1 MDYDMNDVQYS
12 LILSNEIATV
22 ATALRQNSKWAFV
35 ASRYDDEEQLDD
47 PLLEEFLSL
56 RQKVMYWGN
65 WALVDPLEY
74 LSPFLEAIRS
84 QEVSGPITS
93 VALSSLMK
101 LLTSNVISPATTNSA
116 EAIRRIVSSVR
127 ECRFEGTGSS
137 ADEAVLLRIL
147 QVLVAA
153 VRSDVGTLLAARDV
167 QDIFLTMIQW
177 CEVGEGTP
185 GSEVSGVFTQSSRQ
199 LLGEMVGALFA
210 RLRLSRM
217 GELGGVDACRGRPKG
232 SPMSGSKSVNSDM
245 SKGGRSASGHSASK
259 SDASAASASMGA
271 PLLMFGIEPFWE
283 IFRYLISL
291 ASTESRGPGAD
302 DVVLFALQL
311 IHTSI
316 VSGGEALADHR
327 GLQCIMRQ
335 HLFMALTRALSR
347 GHQSIQS
354 AVFQVVLAMY
364 KLFGDRILLQ
374 LECFMQSSLLRLC
387 EGKGCQSQEHQ
398 EVALEALLD
407 FCGYP
412 GFLHDMYLNL
422 DCRVERSNL
431 FEDICSLLSKTAF
444 PVKSPLGA
452 IHMISLEGLLAMLYS
467 LSAQC
472 CTDGTTAQL
481 PPEPKAELPNY
492 IDIWGN
498 LLEGRSPGLEVFIN
512 EVSTSGR
519 DQVDAGVQLIR
530 LEKAIKRRVSVAA
543 DHFNKDFKKGFQYMQ
558 AMKLLPDKEDCTAI
572 AHFLRVCQNLDKTM
586 IGELLGESDDFYK
599 QVLQEFAQSFRFQDV
614 PFDLALR
621 MFLDTF
627 KVGGE
632 AQKIDRA
639 MENFGRVYYKTQVN
653 GLMASSDAAFTL
665 AFSIIM
671 LNTDLHSSGVKKKMT
686 MEEFVRNNRGI
697 NDNENFPREF
707 LESLYRSISQNPIR
721 LQDTSAGEVPIVRW
735 LVLDQQ
741 SETERG
747 RMLRTNDREL
757 KGGHAL
763 DRDMFS
769 LIWGPTVAA
778 VSVVLDQAE
787 DITTVQTAL
796 TGLKLAAKI
805 ASYYRVDEVIDS
817 LVVTLCKFTMQLAPG
832 AIKPMVNFGHNS
844 KAQVAMET
852 VFFVASRY
860 GDSLRAAGWRSIM
873 DLVVRLYRLGLL
885 PNTFWQEANGLP
897 EEEGRSPET
906 ESVKM
911 TSDSGDLSSY
921 ATTSLSRL
929 FMSGGAEKQ
938 LTREEQEAQER
949 TVRCVEHCR
958 IDELFLDTKFL
969 QPEPLLELVRAVTW
983 ASGSAPRQINDEK
996 TSVVCLELMFSVT
1009 IRNRDRINKLWPL
1022 VHDHLKS
1029 VIIPSDRPISKTL
1042 VEAGVLG
1049 LLRVCQ
1055 RILVYKPEVA
1065 DLLLTSLQFV
1075 RNLDSEMI
1083 REMAEKVAT
1092 EVLALIKGAAS
1103 FIHQGW
1109 AWSTIC
1115 LLIILTAAS
1124 PPAFKTA
1131 LDAFIHIVKD
1141 GAHLTPVNFSD
1152 CLSTAR
1158 SFVERTAT
1166 HQPDR
1171 AIQVLD
1177 LMGDMVVWLPSW
1189 KSSQGERRLGYPAP
1203 PEKGLDRAQ
1212 CWSDVIKALC
1222 SFSSQESAPQVRNH
1236 AAVKLHNAIIMG
1248 EQLQLDAQQWGAV
1261 LKYELIPLVQ
1271 ALITREKA
1279 WDVEENFQTVK
1290 LAVKTLSKTFLQF
1303 LNLLQKLPTFSAIW
1317 LEMLTVLQKSCY
1329 RHNELAESVPE
1340 DVKNMLLVMAK
1351 EGVLTQDWKDS
1362 KGKNLWEATW
1372 REAQRISYALTPK
1385 ILVS

>member
-35 ASRYDDEEQLDD
+35 ASRYSDEEQLDD

-101 LLTSNVISPATTNSA
+101 LLASNVISPGTTNSA

-177 CEVGEGTP
+177 CEVGEGSP

-210 RLRLSRM
+210 RLRISRM
-217 GELGGVDACRGRPKG
+217 NELGGSEGCRPRGKG
-232 SPMSGSKSVNSDM
+232 SPMSRSRSANSDA
-245 SKGGRSASGHSASK
+245 SKGNRSVSGHSASK
-259 SDASAASASMGA
+259 SDVSAGSASASP

-444 PVKSPLGA
+444 PVKSSLGA

-481 PPEPKAELPNY
+481 PPEPKAELPHY

-498 LLEGRSPGLEVFIN
+498 LLEGRSPGLEVFAN

-519 DQVDAGVQLIR
+519 EHLDTMVQLIR

-586 IGELLGESDDFYK
+586 IGELLGESGELYK

-639 MENFGRVYYKTQVN
+639 MENFGKVYYKTQVN

-832 AIKPMVNFGHNS
+832 ASKPLINFGNNT

-885 PNTFWQEANGLP
+885 PNTFWQETNGLS
-897 EEEGRSPET
+897 EDEDGVRERELL
-906 ESVKM
+906 KLA
-911 TSDSGDLSSY
+911 SDSDLSSY
-921 ATTSLSRL
+921 ATSSLSRL

-949 TVRCVEHCR
+949 TVQCIEHCR

-983 ASGSAPRQINDEK
+983 ASGWSPRHTNDEK

-1029 VIIPSDRPISKTL
+1029 VIIPSDRPISKML
-1042 VEAGVLG
+1042 VEVGVLG

-1075 RNLDSEMI
+1075 RNLDADMI
-1083 REMAEKVAT
+1083 RDMAEKVAT

-1115 LLIILTAAS
+1115 LLICLTAAS
-1124 PPAFKTA
+1124 PPAFKTS
-1131 LDAFIHIVKD
+1131 LDAFVHIVKD

-1166 HQPDR
+1166 YQPDK

-1177 LMGDMVVWLPSW
+1177 LMGDMVVWLPTW
-1189 KSSQGERRLGYPAP
+1189 KPSQGERRLGYPAP

-1212 CWSDVIKALC
+1212 CWSDIIKALC
-1222 SFSSQESAPQVRNH
+1222 SFSSQESAP
-1236 AAVKLHNAIIMG
+1236 
-1248 EQLQLDAQQWGAV
+1248 
-1261 LKYELIPLVQ
+1261 Q

-1290 LAVKTLSKTFLQF
+1290 LSVKTLSRTFLQF
-1303 LNLLQKLPTFSAIW
+1303 LHLLQKLPTFSTIW

-1351 EGVLTQDWKDS
+1351 EGVLTQEWQDA

-1385 ILVS
+1385 ILAG